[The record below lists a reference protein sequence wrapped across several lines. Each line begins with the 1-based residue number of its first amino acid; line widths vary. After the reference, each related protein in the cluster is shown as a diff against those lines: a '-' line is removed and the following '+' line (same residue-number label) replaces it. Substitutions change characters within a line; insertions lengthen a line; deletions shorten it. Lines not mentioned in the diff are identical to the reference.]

1 MSTHRTPRSLPSL
14 SSLAFIAL
22 AALFP
27 RPALAAQ
34 DEGEQKGS
42 DTPPVRQIAWLDV
55 DFAEAKLTAMA
66 HRKPLLFYLC
76 GEGPEDKRMET
87 MTWQDE
93 RVLDWVEER
102 VVPVKMTFR
111 HKDWGVL
118 TSFWRIHDY
127 PSVTLTSAD
136 GTLLG
141 RMLKFHTPTDFIK
154 SADTILL
161 GHKFSGEVER
171 PEGENATEL
180 TAWLA
185 YGNFNFERP
194 ATAPEATQAY
204 LWLLDHAD
212 EQDPTFLDEQLDFIL
227 RRLMNLDGNYGAAG
241 QEVETRFDRLR
252 TLAISGLATDRQAL
266 QAMRFVHWLNTGG
279 AFADLRFWD
288 QLKDLGE
295 RQEEIRALLYPG
307 IVPDLV
313 AYQRYTEAAKYGGD
327 ILARD
332 VARID
337 AYTKERERIED
348 PEAELTVDDRVNLDS
363 LAKQLH
369 QECTDNYEIL
379 LGVGRGEDAQK
390 LADRF
395 MEVFPTGDACGA
407 LMVRALRLELYS
419 VVRRIGEK
427 AKTLVPDSDSK
438 KSRVDRILARIPEGA
453 GEEAEQ
459 GERGS

>member
-252 TLAISGLATDRQAL
+252 TLAISVSELPPTPTL
-266 QAMRFVHWLNTGG
+266 QFSS
-279 AFADLRFWD
+279 
-288 QLKDLGE
+288 
-295 RQEEIRALLYPG
+295 
-307 IVPDLV
+307 
-313 AYQRYTEAAKYGGD
+313 
-327 ILARD
+327 
-332 VARID
+332 
-337 AYTKERERIED
+337 
-348 PEAELTVDDRVNLDS
+348 TV
-363 LAKQLH
+363 
-369 QECTDNYEIL
+369 
-379 LGVGRGEDAQK
+379 
-390 LADRF
+390 F
-395 MEVFPTGDACGA
+395 
-407 LMVRALRLELYS
+407 
-419 VVRRIGEK
+419 
-427 AKTLVPDSDSK
+427 TLVPGTFTG
-438 KSRVDRILARIPEGA
+438 ICTM
-453 GEEAEQ
+453 
-459 GERGS
+459 